1 MSIDFESLGFSREEL
16 QQRVVDQLCE
26 LAWNGGDYT
35 GETLQ
40 KAILLKVKEQINA
53 TVNALADQHVLPR
66 VTELIEG
73 MVLQETNGWGEKTG
87 KPVTFIEYLVARAE
101 AYMTEKVDSDGKGKG
116 KADSQSSYWSGKQ
129 ARMSYM
135 IEKHLHYS
143 IETAMKDALKI
154 VNGSIATGIEK
165 TVKMKLEEVLA
176 SLKVGVTSKS

>member
-1 MSIDFESLGFSREEL
+1 MSIDLESLGFSREEL

-26 LAWNGGDYT
+26 RAWNGEDYT
-35 GETLQ
+35 DGTLQ

-73 MVLQETNGWGEKTG
+73 TVLQETNGWGEKIG
-87 KPVTFIEYLVARAE
+87 KPMTFIEYLVAKAGD
-101 AYMTEKVDSDGKGKG
+101 YMTETVDSAGKG

-176 SLKVGVTSKS
+176 SLKVGITSKS